1 MLVRLGV
8 VACLFWLH
16 FAYAT
21 TLKII
26 NIVPFG
32 SSSVKIL
39 FNQEVKKFKEVS
51 LKNFKS
57 YLELEAILTIPKKH
71 YQFSKQSSIT
81 IAQFSPKLARVVISH
96 APKMTYEVKI
106 LKDKLYVSIVEK
118 KPLVRHQMAPKP
130 PKHHALKHPTPKPA
144 PKSIKKEAKEKT
156 PIKHAHSK
164 HAHSPL
170 NERSAKKEIPKKEI
184 PKKEILKKEILK
196 KEILKKEIP
205 KKEILKKEIPKKEIL
220 KKEIPKKE
228 IPKKEILK
236 KEILKKEILKKEILK
251 KEIPKK
257 EILKKEIPKKEILKK
272 EIPKKEIPKKEILKK
287 EIPKKEI
294 LKKEILKKEILKKEI
309 PKKEILKKEIP
320 KKEAEN
326 ESKNQVFIAEKND
339 TFIKT
344 KRKKHKK
351 IVLDAGHGGKDCGAM
366 SANLVCEK
374 DIVLEVVKF
383 LHKELKKRGYSVLLT
398 RDKDIYIDLVGRTE
412 LANRKSADLFIS
424 VHANSIPKHSTSNA
438 HGIETYFL
446 STARS
451 ERARKVAEQENKDD
465 VNLMDYFSKSLLLNS
480 LNTQR
485 LIVSNKL
492 AIDVQYG
499 MLQSIRKNYPDVV
512 DGGVRE
518 GPFWVLAGAL
528 MPSILIE
535 IGYNSHA
542 IESKRIQS
550 KPYQKILAK
559 GIADGIDSFFSK
571 ND

>member
-32 SSSVKIL
+32 SSSVKIS
-39 FNQEVKKFKEVS
+39 FNQEIKKFKEVS

-71 YQFSKQSSIT
+71 YQFSKQSFIT
-81 IAQFSPKLARVVISH
+81 IAQFSPKLVRVVISH

-118 KPLVRHQMAPKP
+118 KPLIRHQMAPKP
-130 PKHHALKHPTPKPA
+130 PKHQTLKHPTPKPA
-144 PKSIKKEAKEKT
+144 PKSIKKEAKEVKEKT
-156 PIKHAHSK
+156 PTKHARSK
-164 HAHSPL
+164 HTHSQL
-170 NERSAKKEIPKKEI
+170 NERSA
-184 PKKEILKKEILK
+184 
-196 KEILKKEIP
+196 
-205 KKEILKKEIPKKEIL
+205 
-220 KKEIPKKE
+220 
-228 IPKKEILK
+228 
-236 KEILKKEILKKEILK
+236 
-251 KEIPKK
+251 
-257 EILKKEIPKKEILKK
+257 
-272 EIPKKEIPKKEILKK
+272 
-287 EIPKKEI
+287 
-294 LKKEILKKEILKKEI
+294 
-309 PKKEILKKEIP
+309 KKEIP

-339 TFIKT
+339 AFIKT

-398 RDKDIYIDLVGRTE
+398 RDKDIYIDLVARTE
-412 LANRKSADLFIS
+412 LANKKSADLFIS
-424 VHANSIPKHSTSNA
+424 VHANSIPKRSTSNA

>member
-1 MLVRLGV
+1 M
-8 VACLFWLH
+8 H
-16 FAYAT
+16 FACAT

-32 SSSVKIL
+32 SSSVKIS
-39 FNQEVKKFKEVS
+39 FNQEIKKFKEVS

-118 KPLVRHQMAPKP
+118 KPLTRHQMAPKP

-144 PKSIKKEAKEKT
+144 PKSIKKEAKEIKEAKEKT
-156 PIKHAHSK
+156 PTKHARSK
-164 HAHSPL
+164 HVHSQL
-170 NERSAKKEIPKKEI
+170 NERST
-184 PKKEILKKEILK
+184 
-196 KEILKKEIP
+196 
-205 KKEILKKEIPKKEIL
+205 
-220 KKEIPKKE
+220 
-228 IPKKEILK
+228 
-236 KEILKKEILKKEILK
+236 
-251 KEIPKK
+251 
-257 EILKKEIPKKEILKK
+257 
-272 EIPKKEIPKKEILKK
+272 
-287 EIPKKEI
+287 
-294 LKKEILKKEILKKEI
+294 
-309 PKKEILKKEIP
+309 KKEIP

-339 TFIKT
+339 AFIKT
-344 KRKKHKK
+344 KHKKHKK

-398 RDKDIYIDLVGRTE
+398 RDKDIYIDLVARTE
-412 LANRKSADLFIS
+412 LANKKSADLFIS
-424 VHANSIPKHSTSNA
+424 VHANSIPKRSTSNA

-451 ERARKVAEQENKDD
+451 ERARKVAEQENKDN

>member
-1 MLVRLGV
+1 M
-8 VACLFWLH
+8 
-16 FAYAT
+16 
-21 TLKII
+21 
-26 NIVPFG
+26 PFG
-32 SSSVKIL
+32 SSSVKIS
-39 FNQEVKKFKEVS
+39 FNQEIKKFKEVS

-71 YQFSKQSSIT
+71 YQFSKQFSIT
-81 IAQFSPKLARVVISH
+81 IAQFSPKLVRVVISH
-96 APKMTYEVKI
+96 APNMTYEVKI

-118 KPLVRHQMAPKP
+118 KPLIRHQMAPKP
-130 PKHHALKHPTPKPA
+130 LKHQTPKHQVLKPA
-144 PKSIKKEAKEKT
+144 PKSIKKEAKEAKEKT
-156 PIKHAHSK
+156 STKHARSK
-164 HAHSPL
+164 RAHSQL
-170 NERSAKKEIPKKEI
+170 NERSAKKEIP
-184 PKKEILKKEILK
+184 
-196 KEILKKEIP
+196 
-205 KKEILKKEIPKKEIL
+205 
-220 KKEIPKKE
+220 
-228 IPKKEILK
+228 
-236 KEILKKEILKKEILK
+236 
-251 KEIPKK
+251 
-257 EILKKEIPKKEILKK
+257 
-272 EIPKKEIPKKEILKK
+272 
-287 EIPKKEI
+287 
-294 LKKEILKKEILKKEI
+294 
-309 PKKEILKKEIP
+309 KKEIP

-339 TFIKT
+339 ASIKT

-398 RDKDIYIDLVGRTE
+398 RDKDIYIDLVARTE
-412 LANRKSADLFIS
+412 LANKKSADLFIS
-424 VHANSIPKHSTSNA
+424 VHANSIPKRSTSNA

-499 MLQSIRKNYPDVV
+499 MLQSVRKNYPDVV

>member
-21 TLKII
+21 TLKIT

-32 SSSVKIL
+32 SSSVKIF

-57 YLELEAILTIPKKH
+57 YLELEAVLTIPKKH

-118 KPLVRHQMAPKP
+118 KPLAKHLAKHQMAPKP
-130 PKHHALKHPTPKPA
+130 PKHQTLKHQVLKPA
-144 PKSIKKEAKEKT
+144 PKPIKKEIKEAKEKT
-156 PIKHAHSK
+156 PNKHARSK

-170 NERSAKKEIPKKEI
+170 NERSAKKEIPKKE
-184 PKKEILKKEILK
+184 
-196 KEILKKEIP
+196 
-205 KKEILKKEIPKKEIL
+205 
-220 KKEIPKKE
+220 
-228 IPKKEILK
+228 
-236 KEILKKEILKKEILK
+236 
-251 KEIPKK
+251 
-257 EILKKEIPKKEILKK
+257 
-272 EIPKKEIPKKEILKK
+272 
-287 EIPKKEI
+287 
-294 LKKEILKKEILKKEI
+294 
-309 PKKEILKKEIP
+309 
-320 KKEAEN
+320 AEN
-326 ESKNQVFIAEKND
+326 KGKNQVFIAEKND
-339 TFIKT
+339 TFIKI

-398 RDKDIYIDLVGRTE
+398 RDKDIYIDLVRRTE
-412 LANRKSADLFIS
+412 LANKKSADLFIS

>member
-32 SSSVKIL
+32 SSSVKIS
-39 FNQEVKKFKEVS
+39 FNQEIKKFKEVS

-96 APKMTYEVKI
+96 SPKMTYEVKI

-118 KPLVRHQMAPKP
+118 KPLSRHQMAPKP
-130 PKHHALKHPTPKPA
+130 PKHHALKHQMPKLA
-144 PKSIKKEAKEKT
+144 PKSIKKEAKEIKEKT
-156 PIKHAHSK
+156 PTKHARSK
-164 HAHSPL
+164 HTHSQL
-170 NERSAKKEIPKKEI
+170 NERSAKKEIPKKE
-184 PKKEILKKEILK
+184 
-196 KEILKKEIP
+196 
-205 KKEILKKEIPKKEIL
+205 
-220 KKEIPKKE
+220 
-228 IPKKEILK
+228 
-236 KEILKKEILKKEILK
+236 
-251 KEIPKK
+251 
-257 EILKKEIPKKEILKK
+257 
-272 EIPKKEIPKKEILKK
+272 
-287 EIPKKEI
+287 
-294 LKKEILKKEILKKEI
+294 
-309 PKKEILKKEIP
+309 
-320 KKEAEN
+320 AEN
-326 ESKNQVFIAEKND
+326 EGKNQVFIAEKND
-339 TFIKT
+339 AFIKT
-344 KRKKHKK
+344 KHKKHKK

-398 RDKDIYIDLVGRTE
+398 RDKDIYIDLVARTE
-412 LANRKSADLFIS
+412 LANKKSADLFIS
-424 VHANSIPKHSTSNA
+424 VHANSIPKRSTSNA

-451 ERARKVAEQENKDD
+451 ERARKVAEQENKDN

-535 IGYNSHA
+535 IGYNSHV

>member
-32 SSSVKIL
+32 SSSVKIS
-39 FNQEVKKFKEVS
+39 FNQEIKKFKEVS

-118 KPLVRHQMAPKP
+118 KPLSRHQMAPKP
-130 PKHHALKHPTPKPA
+130 PKHRTLKHPTPKPA
-144 PKSIKKEAKEKT
+144 PKSIKKEAKEVKEKT
-156 PIKHAHSK
+156 PTKHARSK
-164 HAHSPL
+164 HTHSQW

-184 PKKEILKKEILK
+184 PKKEI
-196 KEILKKEIP
+196 P
-205 KKEILKKEIPKKEIL
+205 

-228 IPKKEILK
+228 IPKKEI
-236 KEILKKEILKKEILK
+236 
-251 KEIPKK
+251 
-257 EILKKEIPKKEILKK
+257 
-272 EIPKKEIPKKEILKK
+272 PKKEIP
-287 EIPKKEI
+287 
-294 LKKEILKKEILKKEI
+294 
-309 PKKEILKKEIP
+309 KKEIP

-366 SANLVCEK
+366 STNLVCEK

-398 RDKDIYIDLVGRTE
+398 RDKDIYIDLVARTE
-412 LANRKSADLFIS
+412 LANKKSADLFIS
-424 VHANSIPKHSTSNA
+424 VHANSIPKRSTSNA

-451 ERARKVAEQENKDD
+451 ERARKVAEQENKDN

>member
-21 TLKII
+21 TLKIT

-32 SSSVKIL
+32 SSSVKIS
-39 FNQEVKKFKEVS
+39 FNQEIKKFKEVS

-118 KPLVRHQMAPKP
+118 KPLTRHQMAPKP

-144 PKSIKKEAKEKT
+144 PKSIKKEAKEIKEIKEKT
-156 PIKHAHSK
+156 PTKHARSK
-164 HAHSPL
+164 HTHSQL
-170 NERSAKKEIPKKEI
+170 NERSA
-184 PKKEILKKEILK
+184 
-196 KEILKKEIP
+196 
-205 KKEILKKEIPKKEIL
+205 
-220 KKEIPKKE
+220 
-228 IPKKEILK
+228 
-236 KEILKKEILKKEILK
+236 
-251 KEIPKK
+251 
-257 EILKKEIPKKEILKK
+257 
-272 EIPKKEIPKKEILKK
+272 
-287 EIPKKEI
+287 
-294 LKKEILKKEILKKEI
+294 
-309 PKKEILKKEIP
+309 KKEIP

-339 TFIKT
+339 DFIKT

-412 LANRKSADLFIS
+412 LANKKSADLFIS
-424 VHANSIPKHSTSNA
+424 VHANSIPKRSTSNA

-451 ERARKVAEQENKDD
+451 ERARKVAEQENKDN

>member
-1 MLVRLGV
+1 M
-8 VACLFWLH
+8 H
-16 FAYAT
+16 FACAT

-32 SSSVKIL
+32 SSSVKIS
-39 FNQEVKKFKEVS
+39 FNQEIKKFKEVS

-96 APKMTYEVKI
+96 APKMTYEIKI

-144 PKSIKKEAKEKT
+144 PKSIKKETKEIKEKT
-156 PIKHAHSK
+156 PTKHARSK
-164 HAHSPL
+164 HAHSQL

-184 PKKEILKKEILK
+184 PKKEI
-196 KEILKKEIP
+196 P
-205 KKEILKKEIPKKEIL
+205 

-228 IPKKEILK
+228 IPKKEI
-236 KEILKKEILKKEILK
+236 
-251 KEIPKK
+251 
-257 EILKKEIPKKEILKK
+257 
-272 EIPKKEIPKKEILKK
+272 
-287 EIPKKEI
+287 
-294 LKKEILKKEILKKEI
+294 
-309 PKKEILKKEIP
+309 P

-326 ESKNQVFIAEKND
+326 EGKNQVFIAEKND
-339 TFIKT
+339 AFIKT

-398 RDKDIYIDLVGRTE
+398 RDKDIYIDLVARTE
-412 LANRKSADLFIS
+412 LANKKSADLFIS
-424 VHANSIPKHSTSNA
+424 VHANSIPKRSTSNA

-451 ERARKVAEQENKDD
+451 ERARKVAEQENKDN

>member
-1 MLVRLGV
+1 M
-8 VACLFWLH
+8 H

-32 SSSVKIL
+32 SSSVKIS
-39 FNQEVKKFKEVS
+39 FNQEIKKFKEVS

-81 IAQFSPKLARVVISH
+81 IVQFNPKLARVVISH

-118 KPLVRHQMAPKP
+118 KPLIRHQMVPKP
-130 PKHHALKHPTPKPA
+130 PKHRTLKHPTPKPA
-144 PKSIKKEAKEKT
+144 PKSIKKEIKEVKEKT
-156 PIKHAHSK
+156 PTKHAHSK
-164 HAHSPL
+164 HAHSQL
-170 NERSAKKEIPKKEI
+170 NERSAKKEIPKKE
-184 PKKEILKKEILK
+184 
-196 KEILKKEIP
+196 
-205 KKEILKKEIPKKEIL
+205 
-220 KKEIPKKE
+220 
-228 IPKKEILK
+228 
-236 KEILKKEILKKEILK
+236 
-251 KEIPKK
+251 
-257 EILKKEIPKKEILKK
+257 
-272 EIPKKEIPKKEILKK
+272 
-287 EIPKKEI
+287 
-294 LKKEILKKEILKKEI
+294 
-309 PKKEILKKEIP
+309 
-320 KKEAEN
+320 AEN
-326 ESKNQVFIAEKND
+326 EGKNQVFIAEKND

-398 RDKDIYIDLVGRTE
+398 RDKDIYIDLVARTE
-412 LANRKSADLFIS
+412 LANKKSADLFIS
-424 VHANSIPKHSTSNA
+424 VHANSIPKRSTSNA

-485 LIVSNKL
+485 LIISNKL

>member
-16 FAYAT
+16 YAYAT
-21 TLKII
+21 TLKIT

-32 SSSVKIL
+32 FSSVKMV
-39 FNQEVKKFKEVS
+39 FNQEIKKFKEVP

-71 YQFSKQSSIT
+71 YQFSKQSFIT
-81 IAQFSPKLARVVISH
+81 IAQFSPKLARVVIGYD
-96 APKMTYEVKI
+96 PKMTYEVKI
-106 LKDKLYVSIVEK
+106 LKDKLYVSIMEK
-118 KPLVRHQMAPKP
+118 KPLIKHQMTPKP
-130 PKHHALKHPTPKPA
+130 PKHHALKHQTLKPTPKP
-144 PKSIKKEAKEKT
+144 IKKEAKKTKEKT
-156 PIKHAHSK
+156 STKHAYSK

-170 NERSAKKEIPKKEI
+170 NERSAKKEIPKKE
-184 PKKEILKKEILK
+184 
-196 KEILKKEIP
+196 
-205 KKEILKKEIPKKEIL
+205 
-220 KKEIPKKE
+220 
-228 IPKKEILK
+228 
-236 KEILKKEILKKEILK
+236 
-251 KEIPKK
+251 
-257 EILKKEIPKKEILKK
+257 
-272 EIPKKEIPKKEILKK
+272 
-287 EIPKKEI
+287 
-294 LKKEILKKEILKKEI
+294 
-309 PKKEILKKEIP
+309 
-320 KKEAEN
+320 AEN
-326 ESKNQVFIAEKND
+326 ESKNQIFMAEKND
-339 TFIKT
+339 TWIKT

-398 RDKDIYIDLVGRTE
+398 RDKDIYIDLVVRTE
-412 LANRKSADLFIS
+412 LANKKSADLFIS
-424 VHANSIPKHSTSNA
+424 VHANSIPKRSTSNA

-465 VNLMDYFSKSLLLNS
+465 VNLMDYFSKSLFLNS

-499 MLQSIRKNYPDVV
+499 MLQSVRKNYPDVV

>member
-39 FNQEVKKFKEVS
+39 FNQEIKKFKEVS

-96 APKMTYEVKI
+96 APKMTYEIKI

-118 KPLVRHQMAPKP
+118 KPLIRHQMAPKP
-130 PKHHALKHPTPKPA
+130 PKHHALKHTTPKPA
-144 PKSIKKEAKEKT
+144 HKPIKKEAKKVKEKT
-156 PIKHAHSK
+156 PTKHAHSK
-164 HAHSPL
+164 HTHSPL
-170 NERSAKKEIPKKEI
+170 NERSTKKEIPKKEI
-184 PKKEILKKEILK
+184 PKKEI
-196 KEILKKEIP
+196 P
-205 KKEILKKEIPKKEIL
+205 
-220 KKEIPKKE
+220 
-228 IPKKEILK
+228 
-236 KEILKKEILKKEILK
+236 
-251 KEIPKK
+251 
-257 EILKKEIPKKEILKK
+257 
-272 EIPKKEIPKKEILKK
+272 
-287 EIPKKEI
+287 
-294 LKKEILKKEILKKEI
+294 
-309 PKKEILKKEIP
+309 KKEIP

-326 ESKNQVFIAEKND
+326 ESKNQVFIAEKNE

>member
-21 TLKII
+21 TLKIT
-26 NIVPFG
+26 NVVPFG
-32 SSSVKIL
+32 SSSVKMV

-71 YQFSKQSSIT
+71 YQFSKQSFIT
-81 IAQFSPKLARVVISH
+81 IVQFSPKLARVVIGY

-106 LKDKLYVSIVEK
+106 LKDKLYISIVEK
-118 KPLVRHQMAPKP
+118 KPLIRHQMTPKP
-130 PKHHALKHPTPKPA
+130 PKHHALKHQTPKPTPKP
-144 PKSIKKEAKEKT
+144 IKKEAKEKT
-156 PIKHAHSK
+156 PIKHARSK

-170 NERSAKKEIPKKEI
+170 NERSA
-184 PKKEILKKEILK
+184 
-196 KEILKKEIP
+196 
-205 KKEILKKEIPKKEIL
+205 
-220 KKEIPKKE
+220 
-228 IPKKEILK
+228 
-236 KEILKKEILKKEILK
+236 
-251 KEIPKK
+251 
-257 EILKKEIPKKEILKK
+257 
-272 EIPKKEIPKKEILKK
+272 
-287 EIPKKEI
+287 
-294 LKKEILKKEILKKEI
+294 
-309 PKKEILKKEIP
+309 KKEIP

-398 RDKDIYIDLVGRTE
+398 RDKDIYIDLVARTE
-412 LANRKSADLFIS
+412 LANKKSADLFIS

-499 MLQSIRKNYPDVV
+499 MLQSVRKNYPDVV

>member
-32 SSSVKIL
+32 SSSVKIS
-39 FNQEVKKFKEVS
+39 FNQEIKKFKEVS

-71 YQFSKQSSIT
+71 YQFSKQSFIT

-118 KPLVRHQMAPKP
+118 KPLAKHQMAPKP
-130 PKHHALKHPTPKPA
+130 PKHHVLKHPTPKPA
-144 PKSIKKEAKEKT
+144 PKSIKKEAKEVKEVKEKT
-156 PIKHAHSK
+156 PTKHARSK
-164 HAHSPL
+164 HTHSQL
-170 NERSAKKEIPKKEI
+170 NERSAKKEIPKKE
-184 PKKEILKKEILK
+184 
-196 KEILKKEIP
+196 
-205 KKEILKKEIPKKEIL
+205 
-220 KKEIPKKE
+220 
-228 IPKKEILK
+228 
-236 KEILKKEILKKEILK
+236 
-251 KEIPKK
+251 
-257 EILKKEIPKKEILKK
+257 
-272 EIPKKEIPKKEILKK
+272 
-287 EIPKKEI
+287 
-294 LKKEILKKEILKKEI
+294 
-309 PKKEILKKEIP
+309 
-320 KKEAEN
+320 AEN
-326 ESKNQVFIAEKND
+326 EGKNQVFIAEKND

-398 RDKDIYIDLVGRTE
+398 RDKDIYIDLVARTE
-412 LANRKSADLFIS
+412 LANKKSADLFIS
-424 VHANSIPKHSTSNA
+424 VHANSIPKRSTSNA

-451 ERARKVAEQENKDD
+451 ERARKVAEQENKDN

>member
-1 MLVRLGV
+1 M
-8 VACLFWLH
+8 H

-32 SSSVKIL
+32 SSSVKIS
-39 FNQEVKKFKEVS
+39 FNQEIKKFKEVS

-118 KPLVRHQMAPKP
+118 KPLTRHQMAPKP
-130 PKHHALKHPTPKPA
+130 SKHHALKNQTPKPA
-144 PKSIKKEAKEKT
+144 TKSIKKEAKEAKEKT
-156 PIKHAHSK
+156 PTKHARSK
-164 HAHSPL
+164 HAHSQL
-170 NERSAKKEIPKKEI
+170 NERSA
-184 PKKEILKKEILK
+184 
-196 KEILKKEIP
+196 
-205 KKEILKKEIPKKEIL
+205 
-220 KKEIPKKE
+220 
-228 IPKKEILK
+228 
-236 KEILKKEILKKEILK
+236 
-251 KEIPKK
+251 
-257 EILKKEIPKKEILKK
+257 
-272 EIPKKEIPKKEILKK
+272 
-287 EIPKKEI
+287 
-294 LKKEILKKEILKKEI
+294 
-309 PKKEILKKEIP
+309 KKEIP

-339 TFIKT
+339 ASIKT

-398 RDKDIYIDLVGRTE
+398 RDKDIYIDLVARTE
-412 LANRKSADLFIS
+412 LANKKSADLFIS
-424 VHANSIPKHSTSNA
+424 VHANSIPKRSTSNA

-451 ERARKVAEQENKDD
+451 ERARKVAEQENKDN

>member
-1 MLVRLGV
+1 M
-8 VACLFWLH
+8 H

-21 TLKII
+21 TLKIT

-32 SSSVKIL
+32 SSSVKMV
-39 FNQEVKKFKEVS
+39 FNQEIKKFKEVP

-71 YQFSKQSSIT
+71 YQFSKQSFIT
-81 IAQFSPKLARVVISH
+81 IAQFSPKLVRVVIGY
-96 APKMTYEVKI
+96 APKMTYEIKI
-106 LKDKLYVSIVEK
+106 LKNKLYISIVEK
-118 KPLVRHQMAPKP
+118 KPLIRHQMAPKP
-130 PKHHALKHPTPKPA
+130 PKHHALKHQTPKPTPKP
-144 PKSIKKEAKEKT
+144 IKKEAKEVKEKT
-156 PIKHAHSK
+156 PTKHAHSK

-170 NERSAKKEIPKKEI
+170 NERNA
-184 PKKEILKKEILK
+184 
-196 KEILKKEIP
+196 
-205 KKEILKKEIPKKEIL
+205 
-220 KKEIPKKE
+220 
-228 IPKKEILK
+228 
-236 KEILKKEILKKEILK
+236 
-251 KEIPKK
+251 
-257 EILKKEIPKKEILKK
+257 
-272 EIPKKEIPKKEILKK
+272 
-287 EIPKKEI
+287 
-294 LKKEILKKEILKKEI
+294 
-309 PKKEILKKEIP
+309 KKEIP

-412 LANRKSADLFIS
+412 LANKKGADLFIS
-424 VHANSIPKHSTSNA
+424 VHANSIPKRSTSNA

-465 VNLMDYFSKSLLLNS
+465 VNLMDYFSKSLFLNS

-499 MLQSIRKNYPDVV
+499 MLQSVRKNYPDVV

>member
-21 TLKII
+21 TLKIT

-32 SSSVKIL
+32 SSSVKIS
-39 FNQEVKKFKEVS
+39 FNQEIKKFKEVP

-71 YQFSKQSSIT
+71 YQFSKQSFIT
-81 IAQFSPKLARVVISH
+81 IAQFSPKLARVVIGY
-96 APKMTYEVKI
+96 APKMTYEIKI

-118 KPLVRHQMAPKP
+118 KPLIRHQMALKP
-130 PKHHALKHPTPKPA
+130 PKHHALKHQTPKPV
-144 PKSIKKEAKEKT
+144 PKSIKKEAKKSKETKEKT
-156 PIKHAHSK
+156 PIKHVHSK

-170 NERSAKKEIPKKEI
+170 NERSA
-184 PKKEILKKEILK
+184 
-196 KEILKKEIP
+196 
-205 KKEILKKEIPKKEIL
+205 
-220 KKEIPKKE
+220 
-228 IPKKEILK
+228 
-236 KEILKKEILKKEILK
+236 
-251 KEIPKK
+251 
-257 EILKKEIPKKEILKK
+257 
-272 EIPKKEIPKKEILKK
+272 
-287 EIPKKEI
+287 
-294 LKKEILKKEILKKEI
+294 
-309 PKKEILKKEIP
+309 KKEIP

-398 RDKDIYIDLVGRTE
+398 RDKDIYIDLVARTE

-499 MLQSIRKNYPDVV
+499 MLQSVRKNYPDVV

>member
-16 FAYAT
+16 FACAT
-21 TLKII
+21 TLKIT

-39 FNQEVKKFKEVS
+39 FNQEVKKFKEVP

-118 KPLVRHQMAPKP
+118 KPLVRHKMAPKP
-130 PKHHALKHPTPKPA
+130 PKHHALKHQTPKPV

-156 PIKHAHSK
+156 PIKHVHSK
-164 HAHSPL
+164 HAHPPL
-170 NERSAKKEIPKKEI
+170 NERSAKKEIPKKE
-184 PKKEILKKEILK
+184 
-196 KEILKKEIP
+196 
-205 KKEILKKEIPKKEIL
+205 
-220 KKEIPKKE
+220 
-228 IPKKEILK
+228 
-236 KEILKKEILKKEILK
+236 
-251 KEIPKK
+251 
-257 EILKKEIPKKEILKK
+257 
-272 EIPKKEIPKKEILKK
+272 
-287 EIPKKEI
+287 
-294 LKKEILKKEILKKEI
+294 
-309 PKKEILKKEIP
+309 
-320 KKEAEN
+320 AEN
-326 ESKNQVFIAEKND
+326 ESKNPIFIAEKND

-424 VHANSIPKHSTSNA
+424 VHANSVPKHSTSNA

-485 LIVSNKL
+485 LIISNKL

-499 MLQSIRKNYPDVV
+499 MLQSVRKNYPDVV

>member
-1 MLVRLGV
+1 M
-8 VACLFWLH
+8 H

-32 SSSVKIL
+32 SSSVKIS
-39 FNQEVKKFKEVS
+39 FNQEIKKFKEVS

-118 KPLVRHQMAPKP
+118 KPLTKHQMVPKP
-130 PKHHALKHPTPKPA
+130 PKHHVLKHPTPKPA
-144 PKSIKKEAKEKT
+144 PKSIKKEAKEIKEKT
-156 PIKHAHSK
+156 PTKHARSK
-164 HAHSPL
+164 HTHSQL
-170 NERSAKKEIPKKEI
+170 NERSAKKEIPKKG
-184 PKKEILKKEILK
+184 
-196 KEILKKEIP
+196 
-205 KKEILKKEIPKKEIL
+205 
-220 KKEIPKKE
+220 
-228 IPKKEILK
+228 
-236 KEILKKEILKKEILK
+236 
-251 KEIPKK
+251 
-257 EILKKEIPKKEILKK
+257 
-272 EIPKKEIPKKEILKK
+272 
-287 EIPKKEI
+287 
-294 LKKEILKKEILKKEI
+294 
-309 PKKEILKKEIP
+309 
-320 KKEAEN
+320 AEN
-326 ESKNQVFIAEKND
+326 EGKNQVFIAEKND
-339 TFIKT
+339 AFIKN
-344 KRKKHKK
+344 KHKKHKK

-398 RDKDIYIDLVGRTE
+398 RDKDIYIDLVARTE
-412 LANRKSADLFIS
+412 LANKKSADLFIS
-424 VHANSIPKHSTSNA
+424 VHANSIPKRSTSNA

-451 ERARKVAEQENKDD
+451 ERARKVAEQENKDN

>member
-8 VACLFWLH
+8 VACLLWLH
-16 FAYAT
+16 FACAT
-21 TLKII
+21 TLKIT

-39 FNQEVKKFKEVS
+39 FNQEVKKFKEIS

-81 IAQFSPKLARVVISH
+81 IAQFSPKLARVVISY

-118 KPLVRHQMAPKP
+118 KPLIRHQMTPKP
-130 PKHHALKHPTPKPA
+130 PKHHALKHQTPKPA
-144 PKSIKKEAKEKT
+144 PKSIKKEAKKSQETKEKT

-170 NERSAKKEIPKKEI
+170 NERSAKKEIPKKE
-184 PKKEILKKEILK
+184 
-196 KEILKKEIP
+196 
-205 KKEILKKEIPKKEIL
+205 
-220 KKEIPKKE
+220 
-228 IPKKEILK
+228 
-236 KEILKKEILKKEILK
+236 
-251 KEIPKK
+251 
-257 EILKKEIPKKEILKK
+257 
-272 EIPKKEIPKKEILKK
+272 
-287 EIPKKEI
+287 
-294 LKKEILKKEILKKEI
+294 
-309 PKKEILKKEIP
+309 
-320 KKEAEN
+320 AEN

-339 TFIKT
+339 AFIKI

-398 RDKDIYIDLVGRTE
+398 RDKDIYIDLVARTE
-412 LANRKSADLFIS
+412 LANKKGVDLFIS

-499 MLQSIRKNYPDVV
+499 MLQSVRKNYPDVV

>member
-1 MLVRLGV
+1 M
-8 VACLFWLH
+8 H

-32 SSSVKIL
+32 SSNVKIS
-39 FNQEVKKFKEVS
+39 FNQEIKKFKEVS

-118 KPLVRHQMAPKP
+118 KPLAKHQMAPKP
-130 PKHHALKHPTPKPA
+130 PKHQTPKHHALKHPTLKPA
-144 PKSIKKEAKEKT
+144 PKSIKKEAKEIKEKT
-156 PIKHAHSK
+156 PTKHAHSK
-164 HAHSPL
+164 HTHSQW
-170 NERSAKKEIPKKEI
+170 NERSA
-184 PKKEILKKEILK
+184 
-196 KEILKKEIP
+196 
-205 KKEILKKEIPKKEIL
+205 
-220 KKEIPKKE
+220 
-228 IPKKEILK
+228 
-236 KEILKKEILKKEILK
+236 
-251 KEIPKK
+251 
-257 EILKKEIPKKEILKK
+257 
-272 EIPKKEIPKKEILKK
+272 
-287 EIPKKEI
+287 
-294 LKKEILKKEILKKEI
+294 
-309 PKKEILKKEIP
+309 KKEIP

-339 TFIKT
+339 ASIKT

-412 LANRKSADLFIS
+412 LANKKSADLFIS
-424 VHANSIPKHSTSNA
+424 VHANSIPKRSTSNA
-438 HGIETYFL
+438 RGIETYFL

>member
-1 MLVRLGV
+1 M
-8 VACLFWLH
+8 H

-39 FNQEVKKFKEVS
+39 FNQEIKKFKEVS

-81 IAQFSPKLARVVISH
+81 IVQFSPKLARVVIGY

-118 KPLVRHQMAPKP
+118 KPLAKHQMAPKP
-130 PKHHALKHPTPKPA
+130 PKHHALKHPTSKPA
-144 PKSIKKEAKEKT
+144 PKSIKKEAKEIKEKT
-156 PIKHAHSK
+156 PTKHAHSK
-164 HAHSPL
+164 HVHSQL
-170 NERSAKKEIPKKEI
+170 NERSTKKEIPKKET
-184 PKKEILKKEILK
+184 
-196 KEILKKEIP
+196 
-205 KKEILKKEIPKKEIL
+205 
-220 KKEIPKKE
+220 
-228 IPKKEILK
+228 
-236 KEILKKEILKKEILK
+236 
-251 KEIPKK
+251 
-257 EILKKEIPKKEILKK
+257 
-272 EIPKKEIPKKEILKK
+272 
-287 EIPKKEI
+287 
-294 LKKEILKKEILKKEI
+294 
-309 PKKEILKKEIP
+309 
-320 KKEAEN
+320 EN

-339 TFIKT
+339 AFIKT

-398 RDKDIYIDLVGRTE
+398 RDKDIYIDLVARTE
-412 LANRKSADLFIS
+412 LANKKSADLFIS
-424 VHANSIPKHSTSNA
+424 VHANSIPKRSTSNA

>member
-32 SSSVKIL
+32 SSSVKIS
-39 FNQEVKKFKEVS
+39 FNQEIKKFKEVS

-118 KPLVRHQMAPKP
+118 KPLTKHQMAPKP
-130 PKHHALKHPTPKPA
+130 PKHRTPKHQTPKPA
-144 PKSIKKEAKEKT
+144 PKSIKKEVKETKEKT
-156 PIKHAHSK
+156 PTKHVRSK
-164 HAHSPL
+164 HTHSQL

-184 PKKEILKKEILK
+184 PKKEI
-196 KEILKKEIP
+196 P
-205 KKEILKKEIPKKEIL
+205 

-228 IPKKEILK
+228 IPKKEI
-236 KEILKKEILKKEILK
+236 
-251 KEIPKK
+251 P
-257 EILKKEIPKKEILKK
+257 KK
-272 EIPKKEIPKKEILKK
+272 EIPKKEIP
-287 EIPKKEI
+287 
-294 LKKEILKKEILKKEI
+294 
-309 PKKEILKKEIP
+309 KKEIP

-398 RDKDIYIDLVGRTE
+398 RDKDIYIDLVARTE
-412 LANRKSADLFIS
+412 LANKKSADLFIS
-424 VHANSIPKHSTSNA
+424 VHANSIPKRSTSNA

-451 ERARKVAEQENKDD
+451 ERARKVAEQENKDN

>member
-1 MLVRLGV
+1 MRLGV

-32 SSSVKIL
+32 SSSVKIS
-39 FNQEVKKFKEVS
+39 FNQEIKKFKEVS

-118 KPLVRHQMAPKP
+118 KPLSRHQMAPKP
-130 PKHHALKHPTPKPA
+130 PKHRMLKHPTPKLA
-144 PKSIKKEAKEKT
+144 PKSIKKEAKEAKEKT
-156 PIKHAHSK
+156 PTKHARSK
-164 HAHSPL
+164 HAHSQL

-184 PKKEILKKEILK
+184 PKKE
-196 KEILKKEIP
+196 
-205 KKEILKKEIPKKEIL
+205 
-220 KKEIPKKE
+220 
-228 IPKKEILK
+228 
-236 KEILKKEILKKEILK
+236 
-251 KEIPKK
+251 
-257 EILKKEIPKKEILKK
+257 
-272 EIPKKEIPKKEILKK
+272 
-287 EIPKKEI
+287 
-294 LKKEILKKEILKKEI
+294 
-309 PKKEILKKEIP
+309 
-320 KKEAEN
+320 AEN
-326 ESKNQVFIAEKND
+326 EGKNQVFIAEKND
-339 TFIKT
+339 ASIKT

-398 RDKDIYIDLVGRTE
+398 RDKDIYIDLVARTE
-412 LANRKSADLFIS
+412 LANKKSADLFIS
-424 VHANSIPKHSTSNA
+424 VHANSIPKRSTSNA

-451 ERARKVAEQENKDD
+451 ERARKVAEQENKDN

>member
-32 SSSVKIL
+32 SSSVKMV
-39 FNQEVKKFKEVS
+39 FNQEIKKFKEVP

-57 YLELEAILTIPKKH
+57 YLELEAVLTIPKKH
-71 YQFSKQSSIT
+71 YQFSKQSFIT
-81 IAQFSPKLARVVISH
+81 IAQFSPKLARVVISY

-106 LKDKLYVSIVEK
+106 LKDKLYISIVEK
-118 KPLVRHQMAPKP
+118 KPLIRHQMVLKP
-130 PKHHALKHPTPKPA
+130 PKHHALKHTTPKPA
-144 PKSIKKEAKEKT
+144 PKPIKKEAKKSKETKEKT

-164 HAHSPL
+164 HTHSPL
-170 NERSAKKEIPKKEI
+170 NERSS
-184 PKKEILKKEILK
+184 
-196 KEILKKEIP
+196 
-205 KKEILKKEIPKKEIL
+205 
-220 KKEIPKKE
+220 
-228 IPKKEILK
+228 
-236 KEILKKEILKKEILK
+236 
-251 KEIPKK
+251 
-257 EILKKEIPKKEILKK
+257 
-272 EIPKKEIPKKEILKK
+272 
-287 EIPKKEI
+287 
-294 LKKEILKKEILKKEI
+294 
-309 PKKEILKKEIP
+309 KKEIP

-326 ESKNQVFIAEKND
+326 ESKNPIFIAEKND
-339 TFIKT
+339 TLIKT

-398 RDKDIYIDLVGRTE
+398 RDKDIYIDLVARTE
-412 LANRKSADLFIS
+412 LANKKSADLFIS

-499 MLQSIRKNYPDVV
+499 MLQSVRKNYPDVV

>member
-21 TLKII
+21 TLKIT

-32 SSSVKIL
+32 SSSVKVV
-39 FNQEVKKFKEVS
+39 FNQEIKKFKEVS

-81 IAQFSPKLARVVISH
+81 IAQFSPKLARVVISY

-118 KPLVRHQMAPKP
+118 KPLVRHQMVLKP
-130 PKHHALKHPTPKPA
+130 PKHHVLKHQTPKPA
-144 PKSIKKEAKEKT
+144 PKPIKKEAKEKT
-156 PIKHAHSK
+156 PTKHAHSK
-164 HAHSPL
+164 HVHSPL
-170 NERSAKKEIPKKEI
+170 NERSSKKEIP
-184 PKKEILKKEILK
+184 
-196 KEILKKEIP
+196 
-205 KKEILKKEIPKKEIL
+205 
-220 KKEIPKKE
+220 
-228 IPKKEILK
+228 
-236 KEILKKEILKKEILK
+236 
-251 KEIPKK
+251 
-257 EILKKEIPKKEILKK
+257 
-272 EIPKKEIPKKEILKK
+272 
-287 EIPKKEI
+287 
-294 LKKEILKKEILKKEI
+294 
-309 PKKEILKKEIP
+309 KKEIP

-326 ESKNQVFIAEKND
+326 ESKNPIFIAEKND

>member
-1 MLVRLGV
+1 M
-8 VACLFWLH
+8 H

-32 SSSVKIL
+32 SSSVKIS
-39 FNQEVKKFKEVS
+39 FNQEIKKFKEVS

-118 KPLVRHQMAPKP
+118 KPLSRHQMAPKP

-144 PKSIKKEAKEKT
+144 PKSIKKEAKEVKEKT
-156 PIKHAHSK
+156 PTKHARSK
-164 HAHSPL
+164 HAHSQW

-184 PKKEILKKEILK
+184 PKKEI
-196 KEILKKEIP
+196 
-205 KKEILKKEIPKKEIL
+205 
-220 KKEIPKKE
+220 
-228 IPKKEILK
+228 
-236 KEILKKEILKKEILK
+236 
-251 KEIPKK
+251 
-257 EILKKEIPKKEILKK
+257 
-272 EIPKKEIPKKEILKK
+272 
-287 EIPKKEI
+287 
-294 LKKEILKKEILKKEI
+294 
-309 PKKEILKKEIP
+309 P

-326 ESKNQVFIAEKND
+326 EGKNQVFIAEKND
-339 TFIKT
+339 AFIKT

-398 RDKDIYIDLVGRTE
+398 RDKDIYIDLVARTE
-412 LANRKSADLFIS
+412 LANKKSADLFIS
-424 VHANSIPKHSTSNA
+424 VHANSIPKRSTSNA

-451 ERARKVAEQENKDD
+451 ERARKVAEQENKDN

-499 MLQSIRKNYPDVV
+499 MLQSVRKNYPDVV

>member
-1 MLVRLGV
+1 M
-8 VACLFWLH
+8 H

-21 TLKII
+21 TLKIT

-32 SSSVKIL
+32 SSSVKIS
-39 FNQEVKKFKEVS
+39 FNQEIKKFKEVS

-96 APKMTYEVKI
+96 ASKMTYEVKI

-118 KPLVRHQMAPKP
+118 KPLAKHQIAPKP
-130 PKHHALKHPTPKPA
+130 PKHYALKHPTPKPT
-144 PKSIKKEAKEKT
+144 PKSIKKEIKEKT
-156 PIKHAHSK
+156 PTKHARSK
-164 HAHSPL
+164 HTHSQW
-170 NERSAKKEIPKKEI
+170 NERSAKKEIPKKE
-184 PKKEILKKEILK
+184 
-196 KEILKKEIP
+196 
-205 KKEILKKEIPKKEIL
+205 
-220 KKEIPKKE
+220 
-228 IPKKEILK
+228 
-236 KEILKKEILKKEILK
+236 
-251 KEIPKK
+251 
-257 EILKKEIPKKEILKK
+257 
-272 EIPKKEIPKKEILKK
+272 
-287 EIPKKEI
+287 
-294 LKKEILKKEILKKEI
+294 
-309 PKKEILKKEIP
+309 
-320 KKEAEN
+320 AEN
-326 ESKNQVFIAEKND
+326 EGKNQVFIAEKND
-339 TFIKT
+339 AFIKT
-344 KRKKHKK
+344 KHKKHKK

-398 RDKDIYIDLVGRTE
+398 RDKDIYIDLVARTE
-412 LANRKSADLFIS
+412 LANKKSADLFIS
-424 VHANSIPKHSTSNA
+424 VHANSIPKRSTSNA

-451 ERARKVAEQENKDD
+451 ERARKVAEQENKDN

>member
-1 MLVRLGV
+1 MRLGV

-26 NIVPFG
+26 HIVPFG
-32 SSSVKIL
+32 SSSVKIS
-39 FNQEVKKFKEVS
+39 FNQEIKKFKEVS

-96 APKMTYEVKI
+96 ASKMTYEVKI

-118 KPLVRHQMAPKP
+118 KPLTKHQMAPKP

-156 PIKHAHSK
+156 PTKHAHSK
-164 HAHSPL
+164 HTHSQL
-170 NERSAKKEIPKKEI
+170 NERSAKKEIPKKE
-184 PKKEILKKEILK
+184 
-196 KEILKKEIP
+196 
-205 KKEILKKEIPKKEIL
+205 
-220 KKEIPKKE
+220 
-228 IPKKEILK
+228 
-236 KEILKKEILKKEILK
+236 
-251 KEIPKK
+251 
-257 EILKKEIPKKEILKK
+257 
-272 EIPKKEIPKKEILKK
+272 
-287 EIPKKEI
+287 
-294 LKKEILKKEILKKEI
+294 
-309 PKKEILKKEIP
+309 
-320 KKEAEN
+320 AEK

-339 TFIKT
+339 TSIKT

-398 RDKDIYIDLVGRTE
+398 RDKDIYIDLVARTE
-412 LANRKSADLFIS
+412 LANKKSADLFIS
-424 VHANSIPKHSTSNA
+424 VHANSIPKRSTSNA

-451 ERARKVAEQENKDD
+451 ERARKVAEQENKDN

>member
-1 MLVRLGV
+1 M
-8 VACLFWLH
+8 H

-21 TLKII
+21 TLKIT

-57 YLELEAILTIPKKH
+57 YLELEAVLTIPKKH
-71 YQFSKQSSIT
+71 YQFSKQSFIT
-81 IAQFSPKLARVVISH
+81 IAQFSPKLVRVVIGY

-118 KPLVRHQMAPKP
+118 KPLIRHQMVLKP
-130 PKHHALKHPTPKPA
+130 PKHQTPKHHAPKPA
-144 PKSIKKEAKEKT
+144 PKSIKKEAKEVKEKT
-156 PIKHAHSK
+156 PTKHAHSK
-164 HAHSPL
+164 HAHSQW
-170 NERSAKKEIPKKEI
+170 NERSA
-184 PKKEILKKEILK
+184 
-196 KEILKKEIP
+196 
-205 KKEILKKEIPKKEIL
+205 
-220 KKEIPKKE
+220 
-228 IPKKEILK
+228 
-236 KEILKKEILKKEILK
+236 
-251 KEIPKK
+251 
-257 EILKKEIPKKEILKK
+257 
-272 EIPKKEIPKKEILKK
+272 
-287 EIPKKEI
+287 
-294 LKKEILKKEILKKEI
+294 
-309 PKKEILKKEIP
+309 KKEIP

-326 ESKNQVFIAEKND
+326 ESKNQIFIAEKND
-339 TFIKT
+339 TWIKT

-366 SANLVCEK
+366 STNLVCEK

-398 RDKDIYIDLVGRTE
+398 RDKDIYIDLVARTE
-412 LANRKSADLFIS
+412 LANKKGADLFIS
-424 VHANSIPKHSTSNA
+424 VHANSIPKRSTSNA

-465 VNLMDYFSKSLLLNS
+465 VNLMDYFSKSLFLNS

-499 MLQSIRKNYPDVV
+499 MLQSVRKNYPDVV

>member
-8 VACLFWLH
+8 VACLLWLH
-16 FAYAT
+16 FACAT
-21 TLKII
+21 TLKIT

-32 SSSVKIL
+32 SSSVKVV
-39 FNQEVKKFKEVS
+39 FNQEIKKFKEVS

-57 YLELEAILTIPKKH
+57 YLELEAVLTIPKKH

-81 IAQFSPKLARVVISH
+81 IAQFSPKLARVVIGY
-96 APKMTYEVKI
+96 APKMTYEIKI

-118 KPLVRHQMAPKP
+118 KPLIRHKMAPKP
-130 PKHHALKHPTPKPA
+130 PKHHALKHQTPKPTPKPIKKEA
-144 PKSIKKEAKEKT
+144 KKSKEAKEKT

-184 PKKEILKKEILK
+184 
-196 KEILKKEIP
+196 
-205 KKEILKKEIPKKEIL
+205 
-220 KKEIPKKE
+220 
-228 IPKKEILK
+228 
-236 KEILKKEILKKEILK
+236 
-251 KEIPKK
+251 
-257 EILKKEIPKKEILKK
+257 
-272 EIPKKEIPKKEILKK
+272 
-287 EIPKKEI
+287 
-294 LKKEILKKEILKKEI
+294 
-309 PKKEILKKEIP
+309 
-320 KKEAEN
+320 EN
-326 ESKNQVFIAEKND
+326 EGKNQVFIAEKND
-339 TFIKT
+339 AFIKT

-424 VHANSIPKHSTSNA
+424 VHANSIPKRSTSNA

>member
-16 FAYAT
+16 FACAT
-21 TLKII
+21 TLKIT

-32 SSSVKIL
+32 SSSVKIS
-39 FNQEVKKFKEVS
+39 FNQEIKKFKEVS

-96 APKMTYEVKI
+96 APKMTYEIKI

-118 KPLVRHQMAPKP
+118 KPLIRHQITPKP

-170 NERSAKKEIPKKEI
+170 NERSAKKEIT
-184 PKKEILKKEILK
+184 
-196 KEILKKEIP
+196 
-205 KKEILKKEIPKKEIL
+205 
-220 KKEIPKKE
+220 
-228 IPKKEILK
+228 
-236 KEILKKEILKKEILK
+236 
-251 KEIPKK
+251 
-257 EILKKEIPKKEILKK
+257 
-272 EIPKKEIPKKEILKK
+272 
-287 EIPKKEI
+287 
-294 LKKEILKKEILKKEI
+294 
-309 PKKEILKKEIP
+309 

-339 TFIKT
+339 AFIKT

>member
-1 MLVRLGV
+1 M
-8 VACLFWLH
+8 H
-16 FAYAT
+16 FACAT

-57 YLELEAILTIPKKH
+57 YLELEAVLTIPKKH
-71 YQFSKQSSIT
+71 YQFSKQSFIT
-81 IAQFSPKLARVVISH
+81 IVQFSPKLARVVIGY

-106 LKDKLYVSIVEK
+106 LKNKLYVSIVEK
-118 KPLVRHQMAPKP
+118 KPLTRHQIALKP
-130 PKHHALKHPTPKPA
+130 TKHHAPKHTTPKPA
-144 PKSIKKEAKEKT
+144 PKPIKKEAKKSKEAKEKT
-156 PIKHAHSK
+156 PTKHAHLK

-170 NERSAKKEIPKKEI
+170 NERSAKKEIPKKE
-184 PKKEILKKEILK
+184 
-196 KEILKKEIP
+196 
-205 KKEILKKEIPKKEIL
+205 
-220 KKEIPKKE
+220 
-228 IPKKEILK
+228 
-236 KEILKKEILKKEILK
+236 
-251 KEIPKK
+251 
-257 EILKKEIPKKEILKK
+257 
-272 EIPKKEIPKKEILKK
+272 
-287 EIPKKEI
+287 
-294 LKKEILKKEILKKEI
+294 
-309 PKKEILKKEIP
+309 
-320 KKEAEN
+320 AEN
-326 ESKNQVFIAEKND
+326 ESKNPIFIAEKND

-398 RDKDIYIDLVGRTE
+398 RDKDIYIDLVARTE
-412 LANRKSADLFIS
+412 LANKKGADLFIS
-424 VHANSIPKHSTSNA
+424 VHANSIPKRSTSNA

-465 VNLMDYFSKSLLLNS
+465 VNLMDYFSKSLFLNS

-499 MLQSIRKNYPDVV
+499 MLQSVRKNYPDVV

>member
-21 TLKII
+21 TLKIT

-39 FNQEVKKFKEVS
+39 FNQEIKKFKEVP

-71 YQFSKQSSIT
+71 YQFSKQSFIT
-81 IAQFSPKLARVVISH
+81 IAQFSPKLARVVIGY

-106 LKDKLYVSIVEK
+106 LKDKLYISIMEK
-118 KPLVRHQMAPKP
+118 KPLIRHQMVLKP
-130 PKHHALKHPTPKPA
+130 PKHHALKHTTPKPTPKP
-144 PKSIKKEAKEKT
+144 IKKEAKKSQEAKEKT
-156 PIKHAHSK
+156 PIKHARSK

-170 NERSAKKEIPKKEI
+170 NERSAKKEIPKKE
-184 PKKEILKKEILK
+184 
-196 KEILKKEIP
+196 
-205 KKEILKKEIPKKEIL
+205 
-220 KKEIPKKE
+220 
-228 IPKKEILK
+228 
-236 KEILKKEILKKEILK
+236 
-251 KEIPKK
+251 
-257 EILKKEIPKKEILKK
+257 
-272 EIPKKEIPKKEILKK
+272 
-287 EIPKKEI
+287 
-294 LKKEILKKEILKKEI
+294 
-309 PKKEILKKEIP
+309 
-320 KKEAEN
+320 AEN
-326 ESKNQVFIAEKND
+326 ESKNQIFIAEKND
-339 TFIKT
+339 TWIKT

-398 RDKDIYIDLVGRTE
+398 RDKDIYIDLVARTE
-412 LANRKSADLFIS
+412 LANKKSADLFIS
-424 VHANSIPKHSTSNA
+424 VHANSIPKRSTSNA

-499 MLQSIRKNYPDVV
+499 MLQSVRKNYPDVV

>member
-21 TLKII
+21 TLKIT

-39 FNQEVKKFKEVS
+39 FNQEIKKFKEVS

-57 YLELEAILTIPKKH
+57 YLELEAVLTIPKKH

-118 KPLVRHQMAPKP
+118 KPLAKHLAKHQMAPKP
-130 PKHHALKHPTPKPA
+130 PKHHALKHQTPKPTPKP
-144 PKSIKKEAKEKT
+144 IKKEAKKSKETKEKT

-170 NERSAKKEIPKKEI
+170 NERNA
-184 PKKEILKKEILK
+184 
-196 KEILKKEIP
+196 
-205 KKEILKKEIPKKEIL
+205 
-220 KKEIPKKE
+220 
-228 IPKKEILK
+228 
-236 KEILKKEILKKEILK
+236 
-251 KEIPKK
+251 
-257 EILKKEIPKKEILKK
+257 
-272 EIPKKEIPKKEILKK
+272 
-287 EIPKKEI
+287 
-294 LKKEILKKEILKKEI
+294 
-309 PKKEILKKEIP
+309 KKEIP

-465 VNLMDYFSKSLLLNS
+465 VNLMDYFSKSLFLNS

-499 MLQSIRKNYPDVV
+499 MLQSVRKNYPDVV

-528 MPSILIE
+528 MPSVLIE

>member
-16 FAYAT
+16 FACAT

-32 SSSVKIL
+32 SSSVKIS

-106 LKDKLYVSIVEK
+106 LKDKLYVSVVEK

-130 PKHHALKHPTPKPA
+130 PKHHALKHPTPKPT

-156 PIKHAHSK
+156 PTKHARSK

-184 PKKEILKKEILK
+184 PKKE
-196 KEILKKEIP
+196 
-205 KKEILKKEIPKKEIL
+205 
-220 KKEIPKKE
+220 
-228 IPKKEILK
+228 
-236 KEILKKEILKKEILK
+236 
-251 KEIPKK
+251 
-257 EILKKEIPKKEILKK
+257 
-272 EIPKKEIPKKEILKK
+272 
-287 EIPKKEI
+287 
-294 LKKEILKKEILKKEI
+294 
-309 PKKEILKKEIP
+309 
-320 KKEAEN
+320 AEN
-326 ESKNQVFIAEKND
+326 EGKNQVFIAEKND
-339 TFIKT
+339 AFSKT

-398 RDKDIYIDLVGRTE
+398 RDKDIYIDLVARTE
-412 LANRKSADLFIS
+412 LANKKSADLFIS
-424 VHANSIPKHSTSNA
+424 VHANSIPKRSTSNA

-465 VNLMDYFSKSLLLNS
+465 VNLMDYFSKSLFLNS

>member
-16 FAYAT
+16 YAYAT
-21 TLKII
+21 TLKIT
-26 NIVPFG
+26 NVVPFG
-32 SSSVKIL
+32 SSSVKMV
-39 FNQEVKKFKEVS
+39 FNQEVKKFKEVP

-71 YQFSKQSSIT
+71 YQFSKQSFIT
-81 IAQFSPKLARVVISH
+81 IAQFSPKLARVVIGY
-96 APKMTYEVKI
+96 APKMTYEIKI

-118 KPLVRHQMAPKP
+118 KPLIRHQMALKP
-130 PKHHALKHPTPKPA
+130 PKHHALKHTTPKPTPKP
-144 PKSIKKEAKEKT
+144 IKKEAKKSQEAKEKT
-156 PIKHAHSK
+156 PIKHARSK

-170 NERSAKKEIPKKEI
+170 NERSAKKEIP
-184 PKKEILKKEILK
+184 
-196 KEILKKEIP
+196 
-205 KKEILKKEIPKKEIL
+205 
-220 KKEIPKKE
+220 
-228 IPKKEILK
+228 
-236 KEILKKEILKKEILK
+236 
-251 KEIPKK
+251 
-257 EILKKEIPKKEILKK
+257 
-272 EIPKKEIPKKEILKK
+272 
-287 EIPKKEI
+287 
-294 LKKEILKKEILKKEI
+294 
-309 PKKEILKKEIP
+309 KKEIP

-398 RDKDIYIDLVGRTE
+398 RDKDIYIDLVARTE
-412 LANRKSADLFIS
+412 LANKKGADLFIS
-424 VHANSIPKHSTSNA
+424 VHANSIPKRSTSNA

>member
-1 MLVRLGV
+1 M
-8 VACLFWLH
+8 H

-32 SSSVKIL
+32 SSSVKIS
-39 FNQEVKKFKEVS
+39 FNQEIKKFKEVS

-57 YLELEAILTIPKKH
+57 YLEIEAILTIPKKH

-81 IAQFSPKLARVVISH
+81 IAQFSPKLVRVVISH

-118 KPLVRHQMAPKP
+118 KPLTRHQIAPKP
-130 PKHHALKHPTPKPA
+130 PKHHALKHPTPKLA

-156 PIKHAHSK
+156 PIKHARSK
-164 HAHSPL
+164 HTHSQL
-170 NERSAKKEIPKKEI
+170 NERSTKKEIPKKEI
-184 PKKEILKKEILK
+184 PKKEI
-196 KEILKKEIP
+196 P
-205 KKEILKKEIPKKEIL
+205 

-228 IPKKEILK
+228 IPKKEI
-236 KEILKKEILKKEILK
+236 
-251 KEIPKK
+251 P
-257 EILKKEIPKKEILKK
+257 
-272 EIPKKEIPKKEILKK
+272 
-287 EIPKKEI
+287 
-294 LKKEILKKEILKKEI
+294 
-309 PKKEILKKEIP
+309 KKEIP

-398 RDKDIYIDLVGRTE
+398 RDKDIYIDLVARTE
-412 LANRKSADLFIS
+412 LANKKSADLFIS
-424 VHANSIPKHSTSNA
+424 VHANSIPKRSTSNA

-451 ERARKVAEQENKDD
+451 ERARKVAEQENKDN

>member
-21 TLKII
+21 TLKIT

-32 SSSVKIL
+32 SSSVKMV
-39 FNQEVKKFKEVS
+39 FNQEVKKFKEVP

-57 YLELEAILTIPKKH
+57 YLELEAVLTIPKKH
-71 YQFSKQSSIT
+71 YQFSKQSFIT
-81 IAQFSPKLARVVISH
+81 IAQFSPKLARVVISY

-118 KPLVRHQMAPKP
+118 KPLIRHQITPKP
-130 PKHHALKHPTPKPA
+130 PKHHALKHTTLKPA
-144 PKSIKKEAKEKT
+144 PKPIKKEAKEVKEKT
-156 PIKHAHSK
+156 PTKHAHSK
-164 HAHSPL
+164 HVHSPL
-170 NERSAKKEIPKKEI
+170 NERSA
-184 PKKEILKKEILK
+184 
-196 KEILKKEIP
+196 
-205 KKEILKKEIPKKEIL
+205 
-220 KKEIPKKE
+220 
-228 IPKKEILK
+228 
-236 KEILKKEILKKEILK
+236 
-251 KEIPKK
+251 
-257 EILKKEIPKKEILKK
+257 
-272 EIPKKEIPKKEILKK
+272 
-287 EIPKKEI
+287 
-294 LKKEILKKEILKKEI
+294 
-309 PKKEILKKEIP
+309 KKEIP

-339 TFIKT
+339 TWIKT

-398 RDKDIYIDLVGRTE
+398 RDQDIYIDLVARTE
-412 LANRKSADLFIS
+412 LANKKGADLFIS
-424 VHANSIPKHSTSNA
+424 VHANSIPKRSTSNA

-465 VNLMDYFSKSLLLNS
+465 VNLMDYFSKSLFLNS

-499 MLQSIRKNYPDVV
+499 MLQSVRKNYPDVV

>member
-8 VACLFWLH
+8 VACLLWLH
-16 FAYAT
+16 FACAT
-21 TLKII
+21 TLKIT

-32 SSSVKIL
+32 SSSVKIS
-39 FNQEVKKFKEVS
+39 FNQEVKKFKEVP

-57 YLELEAILTIPKKH
+57 YLELEAVLTIPKKH
-71 YQFSKQSSIT
+71 YQFSKQSFIT
-81 IAQFSPKLARVVISH
+81 IAQFSPKLARVVIGY
-96 APKMTYEVKI
+96 APKMTYEVKT
-106 LKDKLYVSIVEK
+106 LKDKLYISIVEK
-118 KPLVRHQMAPKP
+118 KPLIRHQMAPKP
-130 PKHHALKHPTPKPA
+130 PKHHALKHQMSKPA
-144 PKSIKKEAKEKT
+144 PKPIKKEAKKSKETKEKT
-156 PIKHAHSK
+156 LIKHAHSK
-164 HAHSPL
+164 QTHSPL
-170 NERSAKKEIPKKEI
+170 NERSTKKEIPKKEI
-184 PKKEILKKEILK
+184 PKKEI
-196 KEILKKEIP
+196 
-205 KKEILKKEIPKKEIL
+205 
-220 KKEIPKKE
+220 PKKE
-228 IPKKEILK
+228 IP
-236 KEILKKEILKKEILK
+236 
-251 KEIPKK
+251 
-257 EILKKEIPKKEILKK
+257 
-272 EIPKKEIPKKEILKK
+272 
-287 EIPKKEI
+287 
-294 LKKEILKKEILKKEI
+294 
-309 PKKEILKKEIP
+309 KKEIP

-326 ESKNQVFIAEKND
+326 ESKNQVFIAEKNE
-339 TFIKT
+339 TLIKT

-398 RDKDIYIDLVGRTE
+398 RDKDIYIDLVARTE
-412 LANRKSADLFIS
+412 LANKKSADLFIS

-499 MLQSIRKNYPDVV
+499 MLQSVRKNYPDVV

>member
-1 MLVRLGV
+1 M
-8 VACLFWLH
+8 H

-32 SSSVKIL
+32 SSSVKIS
-39 FNQEVKKFKEVS
+39 FNQEIKKFKEVS

-71 YQFSKQSSIT
+71 YQFSKQSFIT

-106 LKDKLYVSIVEK
+106 FKDKLYVSIVEK
-118 KPLVRHQMAPKP
+118 KPLTRHQMMPKP

-144 PKSIKKEAKEKT
+144 PKSIKKEVKELKEKT
-156 PIKHAHSK
+156 PTKHARSK
-164 HAHSPL
+164 HTHSQL
-170 NERSAKKEIPKKEI
+170 NERSA
-184 PKKEILKKEILK
+184 
-196 KEILKKEIP
+196 
-205 KKEILKKEIPKKEIL
+205 
-220 KKEIPKKE
+220 
-228 IPKKEILK
+228 
-236 KEILKKEILKKEILK
+236 
-251 KEIPKK
+251 
-257 EILKKEIPKKEILKK
+257 
-272 EIPKKEIPKKEILKK
+272 
-287 EIPKKEI
+287 
-294 LKKEILKKEILKKEI
+294 
-309 PKKEILKKEIP
+309 KKEIP

-339 TFIKT
+339 AFIKT

-398 RDKDIYIDLVGRTE
+398 RDKDIYIDLVARTE
-412 LANRKSADLFIS
+412 LANKKSADLFIS
-424 VHANSIPKHSTSNA
+424 VHANSIPKRSTSNA

-451 ERARKVAEQENKDD
+451 ERARKVAEQENKDN